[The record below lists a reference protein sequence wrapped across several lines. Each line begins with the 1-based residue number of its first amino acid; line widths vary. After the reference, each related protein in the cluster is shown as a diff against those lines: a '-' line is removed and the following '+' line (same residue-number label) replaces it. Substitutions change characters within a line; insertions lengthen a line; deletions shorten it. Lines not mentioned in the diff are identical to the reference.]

1 MTLFD
6 ASMMHDFPDRALR
19 AALADPKNLRDF
31 LVMALPDLA
40 PKLDIL
46 HAKRIEPTFTLEDW
60 RHREADL
67 LFEIPYAGA
76 DGPPVLVCLMVEHQ
90 SKPDRCLPMRM
101 LIYASLYWDQEW
113 KEYEK
118 DHTLGEGMAFSAV
131 VPVVFHTGPT
141 LWNTTRTVGELFRGP
156 AALQA
161 YAALWP
167 IAYWDLAARTPEE
180 LLGEEGPFA
189 QLLAVVRTERE
200 DYERFRD
207 VFVEAMRRLE
217 SIADDDRMRWHELL
231 HILLSWVVQRRSY
244 RDRESLLELATESQR
259 SQAHKREVEM
269 ERATMEQTGAEWMYQ
284 KIQKEVEEKLGKEYR
299 EKFEKEYREKLDKE
313 YREKL
318 EKELAAREKA
328 IREKEMAAKEP
339 TAWRKVLLG
348 LLADRFGPLPDSVTN
363 AVNACEDV
371 DRLQSATRKSITL
384 ASLEEFV
391 L

>member
-6 ASMMHDFPDRALR
+6 PSMMHDFPDRALR
-19 AALADPKNLRDF
+19 AALANPKNLRDF

-46 HAKRIEPTFTLEDW
+46 QAKLIAPTFTLEDW
-60 RHREADL
+60 REREADL
-67 LFEIPYAGA
+67 LFAIPYAEA
-76 DGPPVLVCLMVEHQ
+76 DGPSVLVCLMVEHQ

-118 DHTLGEGMAFSAV
+118 SHPLGEGMAFSPV

-141 LWNTTRTVGELFRGP
+141 LWNTTRTVGELIRGP
-156 AALQA
+156 AELQA
-161 YAALWP
+161 FAPLWP
-167 IAYWDLAARTPEE
+167 IVYWDLAGRTPEE

-231 HILLSWVVQRRSY
+231 HLLHSWVIQRRP
-244 RDRESLLELATESQR
+244 DEDQDPLFGLAAESQR
-259 SQAHKREVEM
+259 TQAHKREVEM
-269 ERATMEQTGAEWMYQ
+269 ERATTKQTGAERMYEKIRKEFLEKQ
-284 KIQKEVEEKLGKEYR
+284 KQELRDEV
-299 EKFEKEYREKLDKE
+299 EKEYGEKT
-313 YREKL
+313 
-318 EKELAAREKA
+318 AARETA
-328 IREKEMAAKEP
+328 
-339 TAWRKVLLG
+339 AWRKVLFGALV
-348 LLADRFGPLPDSVTN
+348 DRFGPLPESVTN
-363 AVNACEDV
+363 AVNACEDA
-371 DRLQSATRKSITL
+371 DRLQTATRKTSTL

-391 L
+391 I